1 MCVDIIVPF
10 VDLDA
15 ADQADRVR
23 SIELV
28 LVIFRFLEQH
38 AVDPR
43 TIPQGMTAML
53 AYDPEA
59 DDDTNI
65 REMTEAAGRVSTG
78 QVTFA
83 ARNSEFGGFKI
94 REGEI
99 LALDNGKL
107 EFTEKDPV
115 KAAYKLTKSMVKRD
129 SSFVTLIYG
138 ADVTEEQAQE
148 LTQQLETKLGDHVEI
163 TTINGGQPVYYFI
176 LSVE

>member
-1 MCVDIIVPF
+1 
-10 VDLDA
+10 
-15 ADQADRVR
+15 
-23 SIELV
+23 
-28 LVIFRFLEQH
+28 
-38 AVDPR
+38 
-43 TIPQGMTAML
+43 
-53 AYDPEA
+53 
-59 DDDTNI
+59 
-65 REMTEAAGRVSTG
+65 MTEAAGRVSTG